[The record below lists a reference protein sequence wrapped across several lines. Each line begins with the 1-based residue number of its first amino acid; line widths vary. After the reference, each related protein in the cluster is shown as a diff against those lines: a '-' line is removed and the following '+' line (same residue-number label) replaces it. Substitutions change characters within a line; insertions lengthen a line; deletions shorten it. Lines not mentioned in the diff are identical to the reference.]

1 MHFDLKVW
9 KFASI
14 QCGNN
19 VSITSD
25 VWFVGNYHVHNCML
39 QNCVFKNPSVSIENA
54 SNSKV
59 KLSLKSDKSIFGD
72 AAVQEVIEDLTP
84 WYLQWQFEVMMRQ
97 KGQVCSFTSM
107 QRLLPHHFQL
117 WQSSSQLRSEHFS
130 RDCFFFS
137 IFCPN
142 WKGEK
147 IGTCRNIL
155 TYKYKIFF
163 HTLGFDI
170 RQ

>member
-1 MHFDLKVW
+1 MERAIFFDKSKIALKMPL
-9 KFASI
+9 FLL
-14 QCGNN
+14 Q
-19 VSITSD
+19 
-25 VWFVGNYHVHNCML
+25 ML
-39 QNCVFKNPSVSIENA
+39 KKP
-54 SNSKV
+54 KV
-59 KLSLKSDKSIFGD
+59 KLSLKFDKSIFGD

-84 WYLQWQFEVMMRQ
+84 WYHQWQFEVMMRQ

-130 RDCFFFS
+130 RDCFFLS

-147 IGTCRNIL
+147 IGTCRNIPYIHARL
-155 TYKYKIFF
+155 FF
-163 HTLGFDI
+163 SYIGLWH
-170 RQ
+170 